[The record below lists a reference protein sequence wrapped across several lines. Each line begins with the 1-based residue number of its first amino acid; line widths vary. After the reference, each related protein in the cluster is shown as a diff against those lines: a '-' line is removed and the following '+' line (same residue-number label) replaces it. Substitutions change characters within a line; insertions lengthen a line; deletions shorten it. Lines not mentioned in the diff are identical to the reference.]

1 MWGKLAV
8 FLSLAFQVAASVV
21 SLRLFKVPRRHP
33 CVFLIAGVMI
43 LMVRRR
49 LITFIHILSGNPLS
63 FNETAYESLGPAISV
78 FLFLSA
84 LWALP
89 RLMQFISGK
98 NELLEKHSTASRIIS
113 DLS

>member
-43 LMVRRR
+43 LIWTGHIGLPVPVR
-49 LITFIHILSGNPLS
+49 LVGSPPTDAIH
-63 FNETAYESLGPAISV
+63 F
-78 FLFLSA
+78 
-84 LWALP
+84 
-89 RLMQFISGK
+89 GK
-98 NELLEKHSTASRIIS
+98 K
-113 DLS
+113 